1 MCDPDL
7 DLLGL
12 GERNCMSNDQDEES
26 GSDFQDATADVSLE
40 LDSATVSPPP
50 PRRST
55 LAPTQPQR
63 QGGRSRRQFLTRK
76 YLLFM
81 LKNFQHS

>member
-50 PRRST
+50 PPPRRPTFIWPIST
-55 LAPTQPQR
+55 GLNLR
-63 QGGRSRRQFLTRK
+63 QVL
-76 YLLFM
+76 
-81 LKNFQHS
+81 